1 MINTKNMDTR
11 NADTRNTDTRNDL
24 LLHAVQSQSQAYLR
38 GRYSWISSR
47 GVVQALQ
54 RRQAKESRFE
64 GFIGRLFAYLGW

>member
-1 MINTKNMDTR
+1 MINTKN
-11 NADTRNTDTRNDL
+11 ADTRNDL
-24 LLHAVQSQSQAYLR
+24 LLQAVQSQSQAYLR

-64 GFIGRLFAYLGW
+64 GFIGRMFEYLGW